1 MAPEL
6 ISSLEISKAFGI
18 ECFDLKKSDI
28 FSLGVALFTMVIGM
42 PPFISANKYDT
53 LYWWLFFKQKQDKFW
68 KNQSS
73 EKIESLSTEFK
84 NLIEQMLHPDP
95 N

>member
-53 LYWWLFFKQKQDKFW
+53 LY
-68 KNQSS
+68 
-73 EKIESLSTEFK
+73 
-84 NLIEQMLHPDP
+84 
-95 N
+95 